1 MTNKLKYSRP
11 WSVLRYMLPVTN
23 STVQGYVETILTQ
36 EQWDELMGS
45 EIVARIF
52 YILPTTADGTVR
64 DVWLMEQLKALRV
77 VTDYDIVYERK
88 ARSGRRSGRGYK

>member
-1 MTNKLKYSRP
+1 MEPIS
-11 WSVLRYMLPVTN
+11 N
-23 STVQGYVETILTQ
+23 STVHGSVETILTQ

-64 DVWLMEQLKALRV
+64 DIWILEQLKTLGV
-77 VTDYDIVYERK
+77 VTDYDIVHDRK
-88 ARSGRRSGRGYK
+88 TIKGKRHG

>member
-1 MTNKLKYSRP
+1 MQHIS
-11 WSVLRYMLPVTN
+11 N
-23 STVQGYVETILTQ
+23 STVHGSVETILTQ

-64 DVWLMEQLKALRV
+64 DIWLLEHLKTLGV
-77 VTDYDIVYERK
+77 VTDYDIVHERK
-88 ARSGRRSGRGYK
+88 ARSGRGCK

>member
-1 MTNKLKYSRP
+1 MQSI
-11 WSVLRYMLPVTN
+11 SN
-23 STVQGYVETILTQ
+23 STVHGSVETILTQ

-64 DVWLMEQLKALRV
+64 DIWLLEQLKTLGV
-77 VTDYDIVYERK
+77 VTDYGIVHDRK
-88 ARSGRRSGRGYK
+88 TIKGKRHG

>member
-11 WSVLRYMLPVTN
+11 WSVLRYMQSISN
-23 STVQGYVETILTQ
+23 STVHGSVETILTQ

-64 DVWLMEQLKALRV
+64 DIWLLEQLKTLGV
-77 VTDYDIVYERK
+77 VTDYGIVHDRK
-88 ARSGRRSGRGYK
+88 TIKGKRHG

>member
-1 MTNKLKYSRP
+1 MTKIRYSRP
-11 WSVLRYMLPVTN
+11 WSVLRYMQPVAN
-23 STVQGYVETILTQ
+23 STVQGSVETTLTP

-52 YILPTTADGTVR
+52 YILPTSADGTVR
-64 DVWLMEQLKALRV
+64 DVWLLEQLKALGV

-88 ARSGRRSGRGYK
+88 TRIGRGHK